1 MGNPPTESNNN
12 AQKRSN
18 SNSISSISDDSQKL
32 NEKVKLLQPFT
43 EIINF
48 KARNIKNELPE

>member
-48 KARNIKNELPE
+48 KVRNIKNELPE